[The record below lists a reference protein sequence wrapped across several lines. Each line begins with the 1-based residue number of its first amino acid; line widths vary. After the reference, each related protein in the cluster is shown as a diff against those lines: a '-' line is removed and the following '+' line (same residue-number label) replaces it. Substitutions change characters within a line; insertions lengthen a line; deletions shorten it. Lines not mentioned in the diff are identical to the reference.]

1 MTPAAAADDARR
13 DDPARAPTR
22 SDGTTFVENFLKG
35 ERALLARVQE
45 LADERWR
52 RGSPFRSAAGKS
64 RAAR

>member
-1 MTPAAAADDARR
+1 MASAAAADDARG

-52 RGSPFRSAAGKS
+52 RGSPLRSAAGRS
-64 RAAR
+64 GTAR

>member
-1 MTPAAAADDARR
+1 MAPAAAAGDGRG
-13 DDPARAPTR
+13 DDPARAVTR

-52 RGSPFRSAAGKS
+52 RGSPFRSATGRS
-64 RAAR
+64 GAAR